1 MKVAFHTLG
10 CKVNHYETEAIKE
23 AFVSRGAEIVGEE
36 DPADVYVINTCTVT
50 NIADR
55 KSRQFIRRA
64 KKTNPD
70 AIIVVTGCYAQV
82 AADDVAAMPEVDL
95 VMGNNRKSEICGLV
109 MEKFVAKSSTE
120 VSAESLAAEHGA
132 GAAAKDRAEVLVTP
146 RDELTFY
153 EDLGKIKSA
162 SDEMSRAYI
171 KIQDGCDR
179 FCSYCLIPYAR
190 GPVRSRKADEI
201 VEEVRDLVEAGFR
214 EVVLTGINTA
224 LYGTEAGAE
233 HSLSELLTMLDEL
246 ETSEDF
252 RIRLSSLEPTVVDK
266 DNVEEII
273 RHRRLCHHLHLSVQN
288 GSDSVLKAMNRHY
301 TREEYLDIVFML
313 RNHDPLFGITT
324 DIIVGFPGE
333 TDKDFED
340 TLDIV
345 KKSAFGRTH
354 VFRYSPRKGTAGAAM
369 KDAVPEQ
376 IKKERAEVLES
387 LGEKAAKA
395 FTGAN
400 LGVTHTVLIEESCD
414 GYATGYTGNYIKTY
428 IEDPEGRIEAGKLYK
443 VVLTR
448 TFRDGAL
455 AVLE

>member
-36 DPADVYVINTCTVT
+36 DPADIYVINTCTVT

-82 AADDVAAMPEVDL
+82 ASDDVAAMPEVDL

-109 MEKFVAKSSTE
+109 MEKFVAKSSTK

-132 GAAAKDRAEVLVTP
+132 GVAAKDRAEVLVTP

-376 IKKERAEVLES
+376 IKKERAEVLET

>member
-82 AADDVAAMPEVDL
+82 ASDDVAAMPEVDL

-120 VSAESLAAEHGA
+120 APAEGLDA
-132 GAAAKDRAEVLVTP
+132 DRGHAEVRVIP

-266 DNVEEII
+266 GNVEEII

-333 TDKDFED
+333 TEKDFED

-400 LGVTHTVLIEESCD
+400 LGVTHTVLIEESYD

-428 IEDPEGRIEAGKLYK
+428 IEDPEGRIEAGKLYRA
-443 VVLTR
+443 VLTR